1 MSLLLASVGFVA
13 TDAQASTWSP
23 DATIEEAAQ
32 LHVMPEGLDA
42 ITDLIPALIPEK
54 IDLGTVVDES
64 GGTWCFNYEFSMYN
78 LWVGIE
84 LVDATLTPQNGY
96 LELDADL
103 LVQVNDASD
112 KFGLDT
118 EIACISTDC
127 PGYVEPFPVSI
138 YTTIA
143 LEVVQDDAGN
153 AALDATIGDIE
164 LTGTD
169 ITDYLQLDCWI
180 GDLEEI
186 LNWVGLSLY
195 DLIWGIVEGVLDDM
209 IAGLAPDLEEAI
221 EDAFSSATIEEEL
234 EVGEATLTLKLQP
247 ADVTIEPEGVTVLM
261 SGSATADE
269 ANSCIAAYDPA
280 GSPRTDSPL
289 PTFADIRNG
298 THMSIELSDDF
309 TNQLL
314 YGAWR
319 GGVLCYEI
327 SGDDPLPI
335 NTSLLGLIAGD
346 TFDPIFG
353 DDTKP
358 MVIATRPKTA
368 PVAYF
373 DGAHDLDA
381 IIDDLGLHFYGEV
394 DDRMA
399 QVVGLDLDIDAGAN
413 LNFDGTTGDLAIEL
427 ALTSEN
433 VTADVIHNELMTGTD
448 EAIEE
453 SFGGAFDTILETVLG
468 GLLGDALAFGLPSFE
483 GVGMT
488 DLHAEA
494 IGSDLDW
501 LAVWANVGITPYEG
515 SGCGGCGGEEGADSG
530 CDSGCASG
538 HFQTMAFWTILPLA
552 ICLMRRK
559 EDEPQ
564 A

>member
-1 MSLLLASVGFVA
+1 MSLFLVTAGLMSAE
-13 TDAQASTWSP
+13 ASTWSP

-32 LHVMPEGLDA
+32 LHVTPEGLDA

-54 IDLGTVVDES
+54 IELGEVVNEE
-64 GGTWCFNYEFSMYN
+64 GGTWCFNYEFKLYN
-78 LWVGIE
+78 MWVGIE
-84 LVDATLTPQNGY
+84 LVDAQITPQNGY

-103 LVQVNDASD
+103 LVWVNDASD
-112 KFGLDT
+112 KFQLET
-118 EIACISTDC
+118 EVACIGTDC
-127 PGYVEPFPVSI
+127 PGYVEPFPISI

-143 LEVVQDDAGN
+143 LEVVQDDTGA

-186 LNWVGLSLY
+186 LNWLGLSLY
-195 DLIWGIVEGVLDDM
+195 DLIWSIVEGVIDDM
-209 IAGLAPDLEEAI
+209 IADLAPDLEEAI
-221 EDAFSSATIEEEL
+221 EDAFSSANIEETV
-234 EVGEATLTLKLQP
+234 EVGDAELTLKLQP

-261 SGSATADE
+261 SGSATADP
-269 ANSCIAAYDPA
+269 AACIAPYDPN

-289 PTFADIRNG
+289 PTFADIPSG

-319 GGVLCYEI
+319 GGVLCYELA
-327 SGDDPLPI
+327 GEDPLPI

-346 TFDPIFG
+346 TFDDIFG
-353 DDTKP
+353 DETKP

-373 DGAHDLDA
+373 DGSHDLDVL
-381 IIDDLGLHFYGEV
+381 IDDLGLHFYGEV

-399 QVVGLDLDIDAGAN
+399 QVVGLGLDIDAGAN
-413 LNFDGTTGDLAIEL
+413 LNFDGNTGELAIEL

-483 GVGMT
+483 GVGLT
-488 DLHAEA
+488 DLRAEP
-494 IGSDLDW
+494 IGAQLDW
-501 LAVWANVGITPYEG
+501 LGIWANVGVTPYEG
-515 SGCGGCGGEEGADSG
+515 GGCGGCGGEEGADSG

-552 ICLMRRK
+552 ICVMRRRR
-559 EDEPQ
+559 DE